1 MRALVV
7 LPGLQDQL
15 VGVEPDGHRTGFG
28 SHRRRLTARHVRRLP
43 ECPRPRGRTLQ
54 SPDRLPPR
62 APPTRRPTNFLCTVA
77 GLTDERA
84 RARSTVSELTPG
96 GLVKHLAATQLSRLS
111 VIDGTA
117 APEVDR
123 ADPDPDGNR
132 MTDEETLAAHLDT
145 FRAAVGGE

>member
-1 MRALVV
+1 M
-7 LPGLQDQL
+7 
-15 VGVEPDGHRTGFG
+15 
-28 SHRRRLTARHVRRLP
+28 
-43 ECPRPRGRTLQ
+43 
-54 SPDRLPPR
+54 
-62 APPTRRPTNFLCTVA
+62 
-77 GLTDERA
+77 
-84 RARSTVSELTPG
+84 
-96 GLVKHLAATQLSRLS
+96 KHLAATQLSRLS